1 MDIIMGIRVMGSG
14 LRLERVVWWSN
25 RLMALQK
32 GCITGNQPQ
41 RQKHQV
47 CHLHDIIRNS
57 VGPICCVMRCSHVCV
72 GNLCCVLPLF
82 FPPPERGR
90 RRSRGNG
97 SLCGTKPSS
106 CYNIKTDLA
115 LCPQTILFCLC
126 SLRTARPAEPLCM
139 CHSALLGLGEYFATR
154 QVHFGIDVRKAGS

>member
-72 GNLCCVLPLF
+72 GNLCCALPPF
-82 FPPPERGR
+82 FPRRNAAAGDPAGTGR
-90 RRSRGNG
+90 SVGQNLPVVITLRQI
-97 SLCGTKPSS
+97 LHCVLKLS
-106 CYNIKTDLA
+106 C
-115 LCPQTILFCLC
+115 
-126 SLRTARPAEPLCM
+126 
-139 CHSALLGLGEYFATR
+139 FAF
-154 QVHFGIDVRKAGS
+154 VL